1 MKKDM
6 TFKVLNSAF
15 GADTS
20 VLSLLNMEIWKRL
33 KVGSVMA
40 SGMVSSRP

>member
-1 MKKDM
+1 MKKDL

-20 VLSLLNMEIWKRL
+20 VLSLLNIDMWKRL
-33 KVGSVMA
+33 KVGSIMA
-40 SGMVSSRP
+40 FLAW

>member
-6 TFKVLNSAF
+6 PFSVLNPAF

-20 VLSLLNMEIWKRL
+20 VLSLLSMDMWKRL
-33 KVGSVMA
+33 KVESVMA
-40 SGMVSSRP
+40 CLAW